1 MKSQFIMPEKVLDKK
16 EIQRR
21 LNSIRIK
28 PEGLQP
34 RKYGVSVKYFDG
46 DNEKPTKRIDYKVIA
61 EVKIEHGIG
70 AISINK
76 EEVFFNQAE
85 PDRFHEILVAAISR
99 SIYPVKVFY
108 NEKGIASKEII
119 NHKEISE
126 RWEKEKSAI
135 LEKYNSKSLD
145 DFIQIAEEKLQNK
158 DRLEKSLHYD
168 CLWNLFFHPI
178 LMNYGERRSVENYL
192 YLPIIPYQ
200 SPLRFH
206 GIQTIEKIPTDY
218 HSFKVNFESNEL
230 PAPKYF
236 YPKNSPDDAKYWM
249 SLTVYF
255 DSDVYHHF
263 PMHIRAYFEVYSKD
277 WVGKNVTEKKIQFT
291 MYQIGSE
298 EYNGK
303 TLSKDSPFISGG
315 LVKLPPNK
323 WGFDNFEKIENDW

>member
-1 MKSQFIMPEKVLDKK
+1 MPEILLDKK
-16 EIQRR
+16 EIQSR
-21 LNSIRIK
+21 LNSISIK

-46 DNEKPTKRIDYKVIA
+46 ESVKPAKRIDYKVSA
-61 EVKIEHGIG
+61 EVKLEHGVG
-70 AISINK
+70 VISINK
-76 EEVFFNQAE
+76 EEIFFNQSE
-85 PDRFHEILVAAISR
+85 PDRFHEILGAAISR
-99 SIYPVKVFY
+99 SIYPVKSFY
-108 NEKGIASKEII
+108 NEKGVASKEII
-119 NHKEISE
+119 NHKEILE

-135 LEKYNSKSLD
+135 LEKHNSKSLD
-145 DFIQIAEEKLQNK
+145 DFIQIAEEKLQHK

-168 CLWNLFFHPI
+168 WLSNLFFHPI

-200 SPLRFH
+200 TPLRFS
-206 GIQTIEKIPTDY
+206 GVQIIEKIPTDY
-218 HSFKVNFESNEL
+218 HSFKVNFESKEL

-236 YPKNSPDDAKYWM
+236 YPKNSLDNAKYWM
-249 SLTVYF
+249 NLKVHF
-255 DSDVYHHF
+255 DSDIYHHF

-277 WVGKNVTEKKIQFT
+277 WEGKNVTEKKIQFT

-303 TLSKDSPFISGG
+303 TLSNDSPFISGG

>member
-1 MKSQFIMPEKVLDKK
+1 MPEIILDKK

-21 LNSIRIK
+21 LNSISIK
-28 PEGLQP
+28 SEGLKP
-34 RKYGVSVKYFDG
+34 RKYGVSIKYFGG

-61 EVKIEHGIG
+61 EVKIEQGIG
-70 AISINK
+70 TISINK

-85 PDRFHEILVAAISR
+85 PDYFHEILGAAISR

-108 NEKGIASKEII
+108 NEKGVASKEII

-126 RWEKEKSAI
+126 RWEKEKYAI
-135 LEKYNSKSLD
+135 LEKHGSKALD
-145 DFIQIAEEKLQNK
+145 DFFQVVEEKMQHK
-158 DRLEKSLHYD
+158 ERLEESLHHD
-168 CLWNLFFHPI
+168 WFWNLFFHPI
-178 LMNYGERRSVENYL
+178 LINYGEKRSVENYL
-192 YLPIIPYQ
+192 YLPVIPYQ
-200 SPLRFH
+200 TPLRFS
-206 GIQTIEKIPTDY
+206 GVQTIEKIPTDY

-236 YPKNSPDDAKYWM
+236 YPKNSPEELKYW
-249 SLTVYF
+249 LNLKVHF
-255 DSDVYHHF
+255 DSDIYHHF

-277 WVGKNVTEKKIQFT
+277 WEGKSVTERKIQFT

-298 EYNGK
+298 EYK
-303 TLSKDSPFISGG
+303 SKILGDNSPFITGG